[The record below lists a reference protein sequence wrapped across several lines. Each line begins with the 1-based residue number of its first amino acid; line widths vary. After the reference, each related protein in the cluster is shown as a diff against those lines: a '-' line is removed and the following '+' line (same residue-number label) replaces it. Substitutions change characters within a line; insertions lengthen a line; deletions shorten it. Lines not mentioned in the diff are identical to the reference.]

1 MSRTE
6 ALLTRLAIVLAML
19 AWLVVPFVIA
29 GTLRWWAEW
38 RYLATLALV
47 LAVHRLYVHRRNPW
61 LRAARREIHPDTPG
75 WDLAWN
81 AVFWW
86 LMAAAPMAA
95 AAERR
100 LMHRPLPIWTYP
112 VGTVVF
118 VVGLAVSAAAM
129 AVNPFFEGTVRL
141 QADRGQR
148 VIDTGP
154 YARIRHPGYLGLC
167 LWAMASPLL
176 LRSPAAFVVAGL
188 TVGWV
193 ALRTAREDRLL
204 RRELPGYAS
213 YAARVRWRLLPGLW

>member
-1 MSRTE
+1 
-6 ALLTRLAIVLAML
+6 
-19 AWLVVPFVIA
+19 
-29 GTLRWWAEW
+29 
-38 RYLATLALV
+38 
-47 LAVHRLYVHRRNPW
+47 
-61 LRAARREIHPDTPG
+61 
-75 WDLAWN
+75 
-81 AVFWW
+81 
-86 LMAAAPMAA
+86 
-95 AAERR
+95 
-100 LMHRPLPIWTYP
+100 
-112 VGTVVF
+112 
-118 VVGLAVSAAAM
+118 
-129 AVNPFFEGTVRL
+129 
-141 QADRGQR
+141 